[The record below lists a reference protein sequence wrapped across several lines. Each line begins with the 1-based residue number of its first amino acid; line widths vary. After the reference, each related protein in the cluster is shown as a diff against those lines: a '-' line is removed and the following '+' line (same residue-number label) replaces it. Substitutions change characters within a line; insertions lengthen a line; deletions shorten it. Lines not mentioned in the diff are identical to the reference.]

1 MSDLLGRL
9 ADRANPLLV
18 RSVRQDL
25 RSRLFVSSYLLALG
39 GAALVAIS
47 LCMVPARGDEGV
59 GMILFVAATTAW
71 ALGAWCV
78 AGQSAFAALLR
89 ERQDDTW
96 DLVELTGMG
105 PGRIV
110 RGAWLAGMVQ
120 GAVFGA
126 ALAPFLTMGFLLRG
140 VDVGMAFVALIGV
153 PLIAAVAVALG
164 ILVATLPQ
172 NRATRNGATGLVGL
186 ALLACLGFGLGMIFG
201 VGPELLRELG
211 REPGAWIIVAM
222 IVVGG
227 VWGAVLP
234 LVLAASQ
241 ISHRAAD
248 RSTWPRLCWFAVA
261 ATLLVF
267 LFGTLGI
274 ADLLGLRMSDRDGAE
289 LLVASGLLVIGWAVV
304 LGLGAVAEPWALTR
318 RQEQAITNA
327 PRWRRWLTPVTGPG
341 AARGRMAFLLLLAV
355 GLGLVLIA
363 PLTTNGDDAW
373 ADAPVRIGLLIAAY
387 ACIFLVLGDLL
398 TRRMLPVGWR
408 TPAVQRVVTVAAT
421 LILTAVATVPLAVL
435 DAARSGGVSYL
446 SPLLGL
452 LNAGEAYPFRNGTS
466 AWEHP
471 GLWLI
476 LVVGTIAGVHLLIG
490 GLRQGIERA
499 EVLARAG
506 DRDPRA

>member
-1 MSDLLGRL
+1 
-9 ADRANPLLV
+9 LV

-25 RSRLFVSSYLLALG
+25 RSRLFVGTYLLALG
-39 GAALVAIS
+39 GAALVAVS
-47 LCMVPARGDEGV
+47 LCLVPARGTDGV
-59 GMILFVAATTAW
+59 GMILFAVATTAW

-78 AGQSAFAALLR
+78 AGQSAFASLLR

-140 VDVGMAFVALIGV
+140 VDVGMAFIALVGV
-153 PLIAAVAVALG
+153 PLIAAVAVAVG

-186 ALLACLGFGLGMIFG
+186 ALLGCLGMGLGLIFA
-201 VGPELLRELG
+201 VGSELLRELG
-211 REPGAWIIVAM
+211 RDPGAWILVAM
-222 IVVGG
+222 ILAGG
-227 VWGAVLP
+227 GWSVVLP

-241 ISHRAAD
+241 VSHRAAD
-248 RSTWPRLCWFAVA
+248 RSTWPRLCWFAVT

-267 LFGTLGI
+267 LVATLAL
-274 ADLLGLRMSDRDGAE
+274 ADLIGMRLSARDGAE
-289 LLVASGLLVIGWAVV
+289 AVMACGLLVIGWAVL
-304 LGLGAVAEPWALTR
+304 LGIGAVAEPWALSR
-318 RQEQAITNA
+318 RQEQSITGA
-327 PRWRRWLTPVTGPG
+327 PRWRRWLTPVSGPG
-341 AARGRMAFLLLLAV
+341 AARGRLAFLLLLAV

-363 PLTTNGDDAW
+363 PLTAGGNDGW
-373 ADAPVRIGLLIAAY
+373 AGAPLRIGLLLAAY

-398 TRRMLPVGWR
+398 TRRVLPGGWR
-408 TPAVQRVVTVAAT
+408 TPAVQRVVTVAVA
-421 LILTAVATVPLAVL
+421 LILTAITTVPLAVL
-435 DAARSGGVSYL
+435 DAVRSGGIAYV

-452 LNAGEAYPFRNGTS
+452 LNAGDAYPFRDGAS

-471 GLWLI
+471 GLWGVL
-476 LVVGTIAGVHLLIG
+476 LAGTAAGLHLLVG

-499 EVLARAG
+499 EVLARAD